1 MQLELSAE
9 DAAFREEMRTFFTTE
24 VPHDIRDAVAAR
36 REPSAQGGRQRVW
49 HWRDER
55 PHRP

>member
-9 DAAFREEMRTFFTTE
+9 DAAFREEMRTFFTTQ

-36 REPSAQGGRQRVW
+36 RELTKDQMVR
-49 HWRDER
+49 R
-55 PHRP
+55 P